1 MKKDLVALLILDG
14 WGIGKDYIGNAITNA
29 NTKNYDEF
37 MSKYP
42 STSLSASGL
51 EVGLPEGQMGNSEVG
66 HLNIGAGRIIYQEL
80 TRITKSI
87 KDRDFFEKQEL
98 LDAIENC
105 KRNNSDLHLM
115 GLLSDGGVHSHID
128 HLYALLELAKKERL
142 TDVYVHCF
150 LDGRDTPPKSGEEY
164 LKQLEDKMIELGIGK
179 IASVMGRYYAMDR
192 DKRWDRVEKAYNV
205 LVLGEG
211 EQALSSEEC
220 IRNAYMQNITD
231 EFVAPTSIVVDKEPI
246 AKIKDG
252 DSVIFFNFRPDRARE
267 ITRAIVDSDFHGFV
281 RREIVNPHFVCLTM
295 YDTSIDNVN
304 IVFKAQNYKN
314 TLGEYLSSCGKSQ
327 LRIAETE
334 KYAHVT
340 FFFNGGEETPN
351 EVEERVLIP
360 SPKVAT
366 YDLEPS
372 MGAMEIKNEVIER
385 IKSQKYDAIM
395 LNFANPD
402 MVGHTG
408 ELGATIK
415 GIEVVDECL
424 GEVVREILQVGGIA
438 LITADHGNAEM
449 MIDEE
454 TGGKITSHT
463 NNPVPCI
470 IVGAGDIEL
479 RPGKLADI
487 APTILEMMNL
497 EIPKE
502 MEGKSLIR
510 KASI

>member
-14 WGIGKDYIGNAITNA
+14 WGIGKDYVGNAIKNA
-29 NTKNYDEF
+29 NTKNYDELI
-37 MSKYP
+37 SKYP
-42 STSLSASGL
+42 HTELNASGL

-66 HLNIGAGRIIYQEL
+66 HLNIGGGRVVYQEL
-80 TRITKSI
+80 TRITKSVE
-87 KDRDFFEKQEL
+87 DRDFFEKQEF

-105 KRNNSDLHLM
+105 KTNNSDLHLM

-128 HLYALLELAKKERL
+128 HLYALLELAKQEGLK
-142 TDVYVHCF
+142 DVYVHCF
-150 LDGRDTPPKSGEEY
+150 LDGRDTPPQSGAEY
-164 LKQLEDKMIELGIGK
+164 LKQLENKIHELEIGK
-179 IASVMGRYYAMDR
+179 IATIMGRYYAMDR
-192 DKRWDRVEKAYNV
+192 DKRWDRVEKAYNT

-220 IRNAYMQNITD
+220 INNAYPQNITD
-231 EFVAPTSIVVDKEPI
+231 EFIVPTTIVVDKEPI
-246 AKIKDG
+246 AKIKDN

-267 ITRAIVDSDFHGFV
+267 ITRAIVDSDFHGFI
-281 RREIVNPHFVCLTM
+281 RREKVKPHFLCLTM
-295 YDTSIDNVN
+295 YDSNIENVS
-304 IVFKAQNYKN
+304 VTFKAQKHKN
-314 TLGEYLSSCGKSQ
+314 TLGEYLSSCGKTQ

-351 EVEERVLIP
+351 EGEDRVLIA

-366 YDLEPS
+366 YDLQPS
-372 MGAMEIKNEVIER
+372 MSAIEVKNEAIER
-385 IKSQKYDAIM
+385 IKMDKYDVIV

-415 GIEVVDECL
+415 GIETVDECL
-424 GEVVREILQVGGIA
+424 GEVIREILNIGGKAI
-438 LITADHGNAEM
+438 ITADHGNAEK

-463 NNPVPCI
+463 TNKVPCI
-470 IVGAGDIEL
+470 IVGAGDVSLI
-479 RPGKLADI
+479 PGKLADI
-487 APTILEMMNL
+487 APTLLEMMNL
-497 EIPKE
+497 EQPEE
-502 MEGKSLIR
+502 MEGISLI
-510 KASI
+510 KK